1 MKLSEI
7 VKLRRLAKLKSDAEK
22 ARFGAITAAETEL
35 RAAAAEHAAIAA
47 RPYEAKAGEISGV
60 DLSAYGRY
68 IRRHDG
74 AAKERLRDADAL
86 VKEREARRA
95 ALTRSLGE
103 EAVWSRLHSDA
114 KDLRRKKANEAEEAG
129 RSDMIAGASPRKRG

>member
-35 RAAAAEHAAIAA
+35 RVAAAEHAAIAA
-47 RPYEAKAGEISGV
+47 RPYEAAAGGITGA

-86 VKEREARRA
+86 VEERKAQRA
-95 ALTRSLGE
+95 TLTRSLGE
-103 EAVWSRLHSDA
+103 EAVWSRLHSGA
-114 KDLRRKKANEAEEAG
+114 KAVRRKKANEAEEAG
-129 RSDMIAGASPRKRG
+129 RSDMIASAATRKRG